1 MGEGSAWNQGSCAS
15 AAAAPSPLRLRAQ
28 SPLPFRER
36 GRGRGGRRRLRSTSR
51 GRRNAAGWSAQPTVN
66 STSPGT
72 GPRPGE
78 VASPSEPER
87 ALSRSARSIHRP
99 QSYSSPDT
107 PGMAMQRRA
116 AFVQQPGGSAA
127 RLRPPRP
134 RAGSLHRRRGSLQ
147 ARGGSRGLRASC
159 GRTSRPASPDLTRS
173 PEPPMTRSTPR
184 RTSLRRALL
193 PLSGLVLAA
202 AVASPVH
209 AQSPRDRLL
218 VTPAWLAAHLNDP
231 GLVILHVGDAAA
243 YAQAHIPGARLVRM
257 QDVSTPHQEGALMLE
272 MLPAE
277 QLRERLQGL
286 GISSNSR
293 IVVYY
298 GGDWVSPSTRVVFTL
313 AYAGLG
319 DRTSL
324 LDGGLDAWKEAGQA
338 VTAEVPPARRG
349 RLAELH
355 PLDLIVNADWVHSHA
370 TAPHV
375 AL

>member
-1 MGEGSAWNQGSCAS
+1 
-15 AAAAPSPLRLRAQ
+15 
-28 SPLPFRER
+28 
-36 GRGRGGRRRLRSTSR
+36 
-51 GRRNAAGWSAQPTVN
+51 
-66 STSPGT
+66 
-72 GPRPGE
+72 
-78 VASPSEPER
+78 
-87 ALSRSARSIHRP
+87 
-99 QSYSSPDT
+99 
-107 PGMAMQRRA
+107 
-116 AFVQQPGGSAA
+116 
-127 RLRPPRP
+127 
-134 RAGSLHRRRGSLQ
+134 
-147 ARGGSRGLRASC
+147 
-159 GRTSRPASPDLTRS
+159 
-173 PEPPMTRSTPR
+173 MTRSTPR

-231 GLVILHVGDAAA
+231 ELVILHVGDAAA

-375 AL
+375 ALVDGRAAAFYDGVQATDKRKGHIPGAHSIPFTEITDEHLHVKSAAELAALFRNAGVKPGDTVVGYCHIGQQATAMLFAARTLGYDVKLYDGSFQDWDARTDLPVETRPTGGTR

>member
-1 MGEGSAWNQGSCAS
+1 
-15 AAAAPSPLRLRAQ
+15 
-28 SPLPFRER
+28 
-36 GRGRGGRRRLRSTSR
+36 
-51 GRRNAAGWSAQPTVN
+51 
-66 STSPGT
+66 
-72 GPRPGE
+72 
-78 VASPSEPER
+78 
-87 ALSRSARSIHRP
+87 
-99 QSYSSPDT
+99 
-107 PGMAMQRRA
+107 
-116 AFVQQPGGSAA
+116 
-127 RLRPPRP
+127 
-134 RAGSLHRRRGSLQ
+134 
-147 ARGGSRGLRASC
+147 
-159 GRTSRPASPDLTRS
+159 
-173 PEPPMTRSTPR
+173 MTRSIPR
-184 RTSLRRALL
+184 RTSLRRALF
-193 PLSGLVLAA
+193 PLFGLVLAA
-202 AVASPVH
+202 SASPVH

-218 VTPAWLAAHLNDP
+218 VTPAWLAAHLDDP
-231 GLVILHVGDAAA
+231 DLVILHVGDPAA

-324 LDGGLDAWKEAGQA
+324 LDGGLDAWKEAGMA

-375 AL
+375 ALVDGRAAAFYDGVQATDKRKGHIPGAHSIPFTEITDEHLHVKSAAELAALFRNAGVKPGDTVVGYCHIGQQATAMLFAARTLGYDVKLYDGSFQDWDARTDLPVEIRPAGGTW